1 MLFCIFTILSATSRE
16 YLGDVNQ
23 DGEIDVLDI
32 VRIVNIILEN
42 DPPPTEYEL
51 WASDVNVD
59 ESTDVIDIIIIV
71 QVIIGNDDC
80 PYLYSQCSDNFSD
93 CCVDTTSHFVELQ
106 IDTLGVVGGFSSL
119 SDVAIIN
126 ENNIWV
132 VGEIRTEE
140 TNQFDSTGTWV
151 NAHNAAH
158 WNGNEWELL
167 TIVPEPYSWGYFT
180 SIYAFDEN
188 NIWLGGSIKV
198 HWNGTDYIPYGS
210 QEDFPSGMG
219 YPRKIWGYE
228 ENVIFIFDNAGIVHY
243 DGETFEQMESGTEV
257 NLKSISGTGMDNI
270 WVSGKDLDIGITEH
284 TLLHYDGE
292 QWNTIISGNPI
303 WEEIPGMISGVIGG
317 VYTDQPDSVIIVTHL
332 GFYKASVSTLGEG
345 INLFPSA
352 DWQGSIKSVAGVIGN
367 DIFFGGGGGA
377 LWHFNGETVHSYSEL
392 LIDDTIVGIGCDQ
405 SIVGTVGSI
414 YNTQQVFVLR
424 GIR

>member
-1 MLFCIFTILSATSRE
+1 LKFDLLNTYTIKQLKILGYLLFCIFTILSATSRE

-132 VGEIRTEE
+132 RY
-140 TNQFDSTGTWV
+140 
-151 NAHNAAH
+151 
-158 WNGNEWELL
+158 
-167 TIVPEPYSWGYFT
+167 VPKRRISLILQG
-180 SIYAFDEN
+180 
-188 NIWLGGSIKV
+188 LG
-198 HWNGTDYIPYGS
+198 
-210 QEDFPSGMG
+210 
-219 YPRKIWGYE
+219 
-228 ENVIFIFDNAGIVHY
+228 
-243 DGETFEQMESGTEV
+243 
-257 NLKSISGTGMDNI
+257 
-270 WVSGKDLDIGITEH
+270 
-284 TLLHYDGE
+284 
-292 QWNTIISGNPI
+292 
-303 WEEIPGMISGVIGG
+303 
-317 VYTDQPDSVIIVTHL
+317 
-332 GFYKASVSTLGEG
+332 
-345 INLFPSA
+345 
-352 DWQGSIKSVAGVIGN
+352 
-367 DIFFGGGGGA
+367 
-377 LWHFNGETVHSYSEL
+377 
-392 LIDDTIVGIGCDQ
+392 
-405 SIVGTVGSI
+405 
-414 YNTQQVFVLR
+414 
-424 GIR
+424 